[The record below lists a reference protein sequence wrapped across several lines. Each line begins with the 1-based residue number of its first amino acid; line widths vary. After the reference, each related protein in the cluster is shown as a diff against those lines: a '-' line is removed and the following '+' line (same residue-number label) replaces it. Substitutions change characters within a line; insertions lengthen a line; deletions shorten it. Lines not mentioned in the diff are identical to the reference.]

1 MPEPRIY
8 LEYIFKLEED
18 VSISITDLEQDQVE
32 KMEITTGMLFEAE
45 IDSENKKPIR
55 CPDYILK
62 KIKMA

>member
-18 VSISITDLEQDQVE
+18 GSISIPDLDQCQIE

-45 IDSENKKPIR
+45 IDSENK
-55 CPDYILK
+55 ILRFRRK
-62 KIKMA
+62 S